1 MTETDK
7 RYMARCLELAAQ
19 GLGRVAPNP
28 VVGAV
33 LVHGDRIIGEGYH
46 MQYGEAHAEVNCINA
61 VRPEDRGLIAAS
73 TLYVSL
79 EPCAHHGKTPP
90 CSDLIIR
97 MNIPR
102 IVVGC
107 RDPFSEVNG
116 KGIEKLRAAGR
127 EVIEGVLEQECRRI
141 NKRFFCFHMKHRPYI
156 VLKWAQ
162 TADGFAGCGDKDM
175 RLKIS
180 SPETDRMVHKWRSEE
195 AGIMVGTNTALM
207 DNPSLDNRLWTGKS
221 PVRVVLDQALRL
233 PRQLNIFNGM
243 QPTIILN
250 NIRDEEEGNLLLV
263 KLRGDGSVV
272 EQIVATCHAMQL
284 QSILVEGGPRLL
296 QAFIAEGLWDEARII
311 TGTKIFSREG
321 LKAPELH
328 AQKTGSEQ
336 CGPDIIDWYEPQT
349 AF

>member
-1 MTETDK
+1 
-7 RYMARCLELAAQ
+7 MARCLELAAQ

-33 LVHGDRIIGEGYH
+33 LVHGERIIGEGYH
-46 MQYGEAHAEVNCINA
+46 MQYGEAHAEVNCIDA
-61 VRPEDRGLIAAS
+61 VAPEDRELIAAS

-97 MNIPR
+97 MRIPR

-127 EVIEGVLEQECRRI
+127 EVIEGVMEQECRRI
-141 NKRFFCFHMKHRPYI
+141 NKRFFCFHVAHRPYI

-162 TADGFAGCGDKDM
+162 TADGFAGSGDKDV

-180 SPETDRMVHKWRSEE
+180 SLETDRMVHKWRSEE

-272 EQIVATCHAMQL
+272 EQIVTTCHAMQL
-284 QSILVEGGPRLL
+284 QSVLVEGGPRLL
-296 QAFIAEGLWDEARII
+296 QAFIAEGLWDEARVI
-311 TGTKIFSREG
+311 TGTKVFAQEG

-328 AQKTGSEQ
+328 AQKTGSST
-336 CGPDIIDWYEPQT
+336 CGPDIIDWYERQT